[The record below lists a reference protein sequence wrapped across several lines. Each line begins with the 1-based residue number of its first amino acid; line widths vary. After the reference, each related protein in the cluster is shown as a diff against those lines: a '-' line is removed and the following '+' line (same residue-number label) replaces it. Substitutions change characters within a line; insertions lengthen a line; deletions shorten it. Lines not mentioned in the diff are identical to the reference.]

1 MFFKRYTS
9 LKVLTAILLCFLPLH
24 ATETAD
30 TQTPDNKPATEGE
43 TVNDPLKGALD
54 KAAEASKP
62 QKCDLY
68 LIRSLGF
75 KGHEFAKDMKIDM
88 CPDMEKS
95 CCTRGDQLLI
105 YKYWISDGEENQ
117 IANRFEKQRDVYFK
131 LIEKLIE
138 VHDRSQT
145 IFSLV
150 ENDKV
155 RRNCKIL
162 SQKLIKY
169 DIKSVG
175 PDLKDKFKNMHAFF
189 ETTYKGFYCSICDAN
204 NDKFLKTAGNQFVFD
219 KQFCRDTI
227 YNSLHPLL
235 YIHIYFMKYLN
246 LASQFLSGCDAQGN
260 FKETIIPGIYR
271 FATNPKT
278 RKILKNCTL
287 NVNEKGSWFSGCRKI
302 CEKFKFGEFS
312 EFFEPNL
319 DKFMKFNVFIQDNL
333 TRLKNEANKKATP
346 KEETKE
352 GEAKKEDGGAK
363 KADTVKVEQK
373 VRVLT
378 EKKPVE
384 GESKEKEA
392 EATPKDAVAEDIGE
406 VDISK
411 EIDESLKDQ
420 FGFRA
425 TFKTVIDS
433 NINLQAFASRYKD
446 EGMNP
451 YETGKNTVIDESQL
465 KTIQDE
471 VLKEEMEDGITE
483 DAGEV
488 VAGTEGN
495 EPPRL
500 LLGVSLTQ
508 IGVIVSLLLTVMSK

>member
-24 ATETAD
+24 ATETAE
-30 TQTPDNKPATEGE
+30 TQTPDNQPAAEGE
-43 TVNDPLKGALD
+43 TVNDPLKGAQD
-54 KAAEASKP
+54 KATEAPKP

-68 LIRSLGF
+68 LMRSLGF
-75 KGHEFAKDMKIDM
+75 KGHEFAKDMKMDM
-88 CPDMEKS
+88 CPDIEKS
-95 CCTRGDQLLI
+95 CCTKGDQLLI
-105 YKYWISDGEENQ
+105 YKNWVSRGQENQ
-117 IANRFEKQRDVYFK
+117 ISSRFEKQRDVYFK

-162 SQKLIKY
+162 SEKLIKY

-175 PDLKDKFKNMHAFF
+175 PDLKDKFKNMHVFF
-189 ETTYKGFYCSICDAN
+189 ETTYKGFYCSVCDAN

-235 YIHIYFMKYLN
+235 YIHVYFMKYLN
-246 LASQFLSGCDAQGN
+246 LASRFLSSCDAQGN

-271 FATNPKT
+271 FATDPKT

-287 NVNEKGSWFSGCRKI
+287 NVNEKGSWFAGCRKI
-302 CEKFKFGEFS
+302 CEKFKFAEFS

-319 DKFMKFNVFIQDNL
+319 NKFMEFNVFIQDNL
-333 TRLKNEANKKATP
+333 TRLNNEANKKATP
-346 KEETKE
+346 KEKPKEGKAKKE
-352 GEAKKEDGGAK
+352 GEGAE
-363 KADTVKVEQK
+363 KADTLKVEQK

-378 EKKPVE
+378 ENE
-384 GESKEKEA
+384 GENKEKEA
-392 EATPKDAVAEDIGE
+392 EATQKDAVAEDIGE

-411 EIDESLKDQ
+411 EIDVSLKDL
-420 FGFRA
+420 FGYKA
-425 TFKTVIDS
+425 IFKTVIDS
-433 NINLQAFASRYKD
+433 TIILQAFESRYKD
-446 EGMNP
+446 KGINP
-451 YETGKNTVIDESQL
+451 YEVGKSTVIDESQL
-465 KTIQDE
+465 KAIQDE
-471 VLKEEMEDGITE
+471 VLKEEMEEDITE
-483 DAGEV
+483 DTGEV
-488 VAGTEGN
+488 VANTEGN

-500 LLGVSLTQ
+500 LMGASLTQ